1 MDKLKKAGNVVVAT
15 GAKTM
20 LKVRAYV
27 VTTVYIL
34 RLRILVVFRATG

>member
-20 LKVRAYV
+20 LKVPAY